1 MSKHTKGPWAWDE
14 PPAKSH
20 EGHNWIDS
28 APWLVDENGKDV
40 LSGQIVCKS
49 DYDALLIAAAPDL
62 LEALEACMDYGSITG
77 ADWVAEK
84 ARAAITKAK
93 GAQPDQ
99 R

>member
-1 MSKHTKGPWAWDE
+1 MGKHTEGTWAACEDGWIE
-14 PPAKSH
+14 GANGETVCEYAGCGSH
-20 EGHNWIDS
+20 AAEWNEADLN
-28 APWLVDENGKDV
+28 LV
-40 LSGQIVCKS
+40 L
-49 DYDALLIAAAPDL
+49 AAPDL

-93 GAQPDQ
+93 GSQPDQ

>member
-1 MSKHTKGPWAWDE
+1 MSKHTEGPWAACEDGWIE
-14 PPAKSH
+14 GANGETVCEYAGCGSH
-20 EGHNWIDS
+20 AAEWNEADLN
-28 APWLVDENGKDV
+28 LV
-40 LSGQIVCKS
+40 L
-49 DYDALLIAAAPDL
+49 AAPDL